1 MSSVPRFVPGLGLDD
16 DTVRRL
22 RGSFEHAD
30 YTVSAVVDRLGAQAH
45 AALGRNQSTPGRRV
59 LGADHDPLATLT
71 RLWPLQATVSRRHA
85 EEALPALVDPL
96 VDAGVLGVDGDQVR
110 ALIDVR
116 PYATEDLDAWIVSD
130 LTPGMDGRIDQVRP
144 DYVLGVSSASSS
156 LAQLTSR
163 RPVGRALDL
172 GTGCGVQA
180 LHLAAHCDQV
190 VGTDLNPRALQHAD
204 LTARLNGVGVDLRA
218 GSLYDPVHGDRFDLI
233 TSNPPYVMSPPDDDR
248 LTYRE
253 GTQVADQLVQQV
265 ITEGAAHLRPGGT
278 LQVLANWAHVG
289 STPWDERLE
298 TWIAPTGCDA
308 HVVQREVLG
317 AEEYV
322 ELWLADAGLV
332 GSASYAARYTAWLD
346 YFAALDI
353 TAVGMGWL
361 TLRHNDR
368 AAPDRHYERW
378 PHAIEQPIGPA
389 IDARADAVDRLAG
402 LGPAELLGR
411 TWLIGDDV
419 VEESFGTPG
428 MADPHHL
435 VLRQHRGFRRAVET
449 DTALAAVLGA
459 CDGEL
464 TLAQIVG
471 GVATLLEVDTSTLA
485 AEIVARIPDLVR
497 DGLLGE
503 ADAGHD
509 AGHNDRQDGQAA

>member
-1 MSSVPRFVPGLGLDD
+1 MDPMSSAPRSGPGLGLDD
-16 DTVRRL
+16 DTVHRL

-45 AALGRNQSTPGRRV
+45 TALGRNQSTPGRRV

-71 RLWPLQATVSRRHA
+71 RLWPLQTTVSLRHA
-85 EEALPALVDPL
+85 EEALPALVGAL
-96 VDAGVLGVDGDQVR
+96 VAAGLLAVDGDEVR
-110 ALIDVR
+110 ALIDLR
-116 PYATEDLDAWIVSD
+116 PYATDDLDAWIVSD

-144 DYVLGVSSASSS
+144 DFVLGVSSASSS

-163 RPVGRALDL
+163 RPAGLALDL

-180 LHLAAHCDQV
+180 LHLATHCDRV

-204 LTARLNGVGVDLRA
+204 LTARLNRVEVDLRA
-218 GSLYDPVHGDRFDLI
+218 GSLYDPVRADTFDLI

-253 GTQVADQLVQQV
+253 GTLVADQLVQQV
-265 ITEGAAHLRPGGT
+265 ITEGAARLRPGGT

-289 STPWDERLE
+289 TTPWAERLE

-317 AEEYV
+317 VEEYV

-332 GSASYAARYTAWLD
+332 GSREYLPRYTAWLD

-353 TAVGMGWL
+353 TAVGMGWF
-361 TLRHNDR
+361 TLRRTDR
-368 AAPDRHYERW
+368 ATPDRTYEQW

-389 IDARADAVDRLAG
+389 IDARADAVDRLVD
-402 LGPAELLGR
+402 LGAAELLGR
-411 TWLIGDDV
+411 TWVIADDV

-428 MADPHHL
+428 MADPHHI
-435 VLRQHRGFRRAVET
+435 VLRQHRGFRRAVEA

-464 TLAQIVG
+464 TLGQIVG
-471 GVATLLEVDTSTLA
+471 GVATLLEVDPPSLA
-485 AEIVARIPDLVR
+485 AEIVGRVPDLVR

-509 AGHNDRQDGQAA
+509 DQQGSPA